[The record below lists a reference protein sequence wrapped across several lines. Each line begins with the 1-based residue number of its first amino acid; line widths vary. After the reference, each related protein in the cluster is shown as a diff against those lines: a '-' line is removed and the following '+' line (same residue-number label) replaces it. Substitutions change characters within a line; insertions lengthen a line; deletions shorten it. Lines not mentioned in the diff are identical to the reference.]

1 MLPAQWRGA
10 DGVSDGGDV
19 VTQSVTDGATIVTQ
33 SVTDGATVVT
43 QRPRAHTQ
51 THATSRPER
60 ERERERGGGK
70 GANGG
75 GARASRTPHTRC
87 AQPACKCV
95 ISPHLRHISLHLHA
109 SMQDSSER
117 RSDAAVPCMHSWSAY
132 RRAPDRSQGLVEGVC
147 RRRRPRRRGSTCR
160 RPRSRLGAT
169 GTCAPSRQPQLVRQV

>member
-1 MLPAQWRGA
+1 MEVMSSRN
-10 DGVSDGGDV
+10 
-19 VTQSVTDGATIVTQ
+19 QSLMEPQ
-33 SVTDGATVVT
+33 SSRNQSLMEPQSSRSALVHTHKRM
-43 QRPRAHTQ
+43 RPRD
-51 THATSRPER
+51 RRER
-60 ERERERGGGK
+60 ERERERGDGK